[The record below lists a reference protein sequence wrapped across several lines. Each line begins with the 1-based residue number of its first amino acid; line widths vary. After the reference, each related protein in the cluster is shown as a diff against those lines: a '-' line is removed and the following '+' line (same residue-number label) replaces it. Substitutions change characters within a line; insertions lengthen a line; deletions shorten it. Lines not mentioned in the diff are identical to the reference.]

1 MNIENEAKYR
11 AKSFLLENR
20 ISKITLENI
29 VFILEKQGFQ
39 FVEYSQHYVND
50 PSWMIIK
57 QLKLEQ
63 YALSGKAFAYKNGA
77 TKLIFLCDEM
87 TADEKIYALA
97 HEEGHILCGHLETA
111 CDGNSVEQEHL
122 ANEIAHYLITPP
134 LYIRLWV
141 KMLERKRFIF
151 TIIAAIGCVAI
162 VSCIAILLIQ
172 NSSYHGNYY
181 VTENGSKYHEE
192 DCMIIKDKTNTRRLT
207 EKDYESGEYEPCQ
220 VCLPD

>member
-1 MNIENEAKYR
+1 MNIENEARFR
-11 AKSFLLENR
+11 AKEFLLENG

-29 VFILEKQGFQ
+29 LFILEKQGFR
-39 FVEYSQHYVND
+39 FVEYSQNYMND
-50 PSWMIIK
+50 SSWTIIK

-63 YALSGKAFAYKNGA
+63 YALSGKAFAYKNGT

-87 TADEKIYALA
+87 TANEKLYALA
-97 HEEGHILCGHLETA
+97 HEEGHILCGHLEIA
-111 CDGNSVEQEHL
+111 CEGSSVEQEHL

-134 LYIRLWV
+134 LHIRLWV
-141 KMLERKRFIF
+141 KILERKRAA
-151 TIIAAIGCVAI
+151 AAIVCVAV
-162 VSCIAILLIQ
+162 VSCIAISLIQ

-181 VTENGSKYHEE
+181 VTENGSKYHDE

-207 EKDYESGEYEPCQ
+207 EKDNESGEYEPCQ

>member
-1 MNIENEAKYR
+1 MNIENEAKFR
-11 AKSFLLENR
+11 AKEFLLENG

-29 VFILEKQGFQ
+29 IFILEKQGFR
-39 FVEYSQHYVND
+39 FVEYSQNYMND
-50 PSWMIIK
+50 SSWAIIK
-57 QLKLEQ
+57 QLKLDQ

-87 TADEKIYALA
+87 SANEKIYALA
-97 HEEGHILCGHLETA
+97 HEEGHILCGHLEA
-111 CDGNSVEQEHL
+111 AGDESSVEHEHL

-134 LYIRLWV
+134 LHIRLWV
-141 KMLERKRFIF
+141 KILERKRFAIS
-151 TIIAAIGCVAI
+151 IIAAIGCVAVI
-162 VSCIAILLIQ
+162 SCIAISLIQ

-181 VTENGSKYHEE
+181 VTENGSKYHDE

-207 EKDYESGEYEPCQ
+207 EKDFESGEYEPCQ